1 MYLHVYLFL
10 QLYQNYFE
18 KPFLEQSSQHFQ
30 LEAARLLQECTVS
43 EYMVK
48 VLQILKEE
56 GLRAKKYLHDRY
68 FFIKLII

>member
-1 MYLHVYLFL
+1 MKLFIFFF

-18 KPFLEQSSQHFQ
+18 QPFLEQSSEHFKR
-30 LEAARLLQECTVS
+30 EAARLLQESTVS

-56 GLRAKKYLHDRY
+56 GIRSKKYLHDR
-68 FFIKLII
+68 

>member
-1 MYLHVYLFL
+1 LYNVPFFL

-18 KPFLEQSSQHFQ
+18 QPFLAQSSEHFKC
-30 LEAARLLQECTVS
+30 EAARLLQECTVS

-56 GLRAKKYLHDRY
+56 GARSKKYLHDR
-68 FFIKLII
+68 